1 VQGAFNNGDEVAIRI
16 LRNAADQLES
26 AAVSVARRL
35 ELIGTDFPIVLSG
48 GIFRAVP
55 WLEEE
60 LRRRLP
66 LASPRAQPRLLTDEP
81 ASGAVRL
88 ALADVRGGLVVP
100 AYKTD

>member
-1 VQGAFNNGDEVAIRI
+1 MAIGI

-26 AAVSVARRL
+26 SAVSVARRL
-35 ELIGTDFPIVLSG
+35 ELVGSEFPIVLAG

-60 LRRRLP
+60 LCRRLP
-66 LASPRAQPRLLTDEP
+66 LAAPRAVPRLLTEEP

-88 ALADVRGGLVVP
+88 ALAELSGKLTVP
-100 AYKTD
+100 VYKTD